1 MEIILPV
8 DYLET
13 IGNPDQLQLIEQFTH
28 DMEEFFGVR
37 AQRICLESLWT
48 EDPPEEAGRRRLS
61 DYMEPVSGGVA
72 KYVVDFG

>member
-13 IGNPDQLQLIEQFTH
+13 IGNPDQLQLIAEFTQ

-37 AQRICLESLWT
+37 ARMLCLESLWA
-48 EDPPEEAGRRRLS
+48 EDPPEEAERRRLS
-61 DYMEPVSGGVA
+61 DYMEPVSCGVA
-72 KYVVDFG
+72 KHVASFG

>member
-28 DMEEFFGVR
+28 DMEEFFGVG
-37 AQRICLESLWT
+37 AQRIRLESLWA

-61 DYMEPVSGGVA
+61 DYVESVSSSVA
-72 KYVVDFG
+72 KHVANFG